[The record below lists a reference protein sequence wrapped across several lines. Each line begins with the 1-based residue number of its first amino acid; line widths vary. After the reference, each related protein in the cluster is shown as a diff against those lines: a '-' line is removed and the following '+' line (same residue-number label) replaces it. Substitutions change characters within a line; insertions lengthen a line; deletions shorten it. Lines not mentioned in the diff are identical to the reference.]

1 MMASEPRPKEVI
13 MVRMLIPTV
22 FVLCAALAPAAE
34 TTTPTVPADAP
45 AATCPLGN
53 VPGSGQGQGAGQG
66 KGQCLRKRDGSGAC
80 QGKGKGGGQGQ
91 GKGQGKRLR
100 DGSCLTPPADG

>member
-1 MMASEPRPKEVI
+1 
-13 MVRMLIPTV
+13 MVRMLIPTLL
-22 FVLCAALAPAAE
+22 VLGATLVPAAE

-53 VPGSGQGQGAGQG
+53 VTGSGQGQGAGPG

-80 QGKGKGGGQGQ
+80 QGKGKGA
-91 GKGQGKRLR
+91 GKGQGRR
-100 DGSCLTPPADG
+100 DGSCQKDPAVNG

>member
-1 MMASEPRPKEVI
+1 MTSEPRPKEVI

-22 FVLCAALAPAAE
+22 LVLCAALAPAAE

-45 AATCPLGN
+45 AVTCPLGN

-80 QGKGKGGGQGQ
+80 QGQGNGQ
-91 GKGQGKRLR
+91 GKGKGAGKGQGRR
-100 DGSCLTPPADG
+100 DGSCLKDQAGNG